1 MLLKGRAPGKWKYRW
16 KFLFQLGRIQGKKNE
31 MATNWLFYTTKG
43 KICNKDAI
51 IMNIYSPIN
60 KISNIF
66 LKYSFFKNNIF

>member
-1 MLLKGRAPGKWKYRW
+1 MKLEVKIFYFSSVEFKV
-16 KFLFQLGRIQGKKNE
+16 KKNE

-43 KICNKDAI
+43 KICNKDII

-66 LKYSFFKNNIF
+66 LKYSFFKNNIFLSL